1 MSEPLTEAFKAA
13 ADIEANTPI
22 NIPGKI
28 VDAATDIY
36 VHHLEQQLSA
46 VTAER
51 DRATAAERDRC
62 LEIVERTII
71 FREIDAVETNVKA
84 WQKQVAGLI
93 RNQLNKPESST

>member
-36 VHHLEQQLSA
+36 VHHLEQQLAA

-51 DRATAAERDRC
+51 DEHLSRLGDIVRRIGPARNPAGIREELERELR
-62 LEIVERTII
+62 RM
-71 FREIDAVETNVKA
+71 
-84 WQKQVAGLI
+84 G
-93 RNQLNKPESST
+93 S